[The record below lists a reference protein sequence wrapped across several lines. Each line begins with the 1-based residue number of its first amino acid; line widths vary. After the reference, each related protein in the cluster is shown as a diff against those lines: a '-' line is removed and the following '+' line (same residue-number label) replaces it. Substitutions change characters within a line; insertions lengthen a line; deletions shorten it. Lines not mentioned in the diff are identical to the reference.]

1 MFHLPPKKEIYKTDK
16 GVISMIAPSFFS
28 DNMYEIYCIKGDLF
42 DDIERYESID
52 KALDRISDLLY

>member
-1 MFHLPPKKEIYKTDK
+1 
-16 GVISMIAPSFFS
+16 MIAPSFFS